1 MYRRQLMSYREM
13 VPGVEIPVL
22 GLGTWGMGG
31 RQIEDHRWDEENVT
45 AIRMAIELGLT
56 HIDTAEYYGAGH
68 AEELVGEAVEPYDR
82 RELFITTKVWHTNLR
97 CRDLMES
104 MRKSLRRLGLDYVDL
119 YLVHWPNPDVVLGET
134 MMAMERCVDE
144 GHTRFIGVS
153 NFSRSLMREAQ
164 SHLEEHVLVANQV
177 EYSLLDQKPK
187 MDLLPFM
194 QAEGRTLIAYSPL
207 GKGILAKPGNKVLD
221 ELAEKYDKS
230 QAQVALNWLISQENV
245 VAIPKTSNPVHL
257 LDIVGAVGWEIGLED
272 SLRLSQGFI

>member
-1 MYRRQLMSYREM
+1 MSYREIA
-13 VPGVEIPVL
+13 PGVEIPVL

-31 RQIEDHRWDEENVT
+31 RQIEDHRWDSENVT
-45 AIRMAIELGLT
+45 AIRMAIELGFT

-68 AEELVGEAVEPYDR
+68 AEELVGEAIETYPRDS
-82 RELFITTKVWHTNLR
+82 LFITTKVWHTHLR
-97 CRDLMES
+97 HSDLVSS
-104 MRKSLRRLGLDYVDL
+104 MKKSLRRLGLDYVDL
-119 YLVHWPNPDVVLGET
+119 YLVHWPNPDVPLRET
-134 MMAMERCVDE
+134 MMAMEHCADE
-144 GHTRFIGVS
+144 GYTRYIGVS
-153 NFSRSLMREAQ
+153 NFSRSLMMEAQ
-164 SHLEEHVLVANQV
+164 SHLETHTLVANQV

-187 MDLLPFM
+187 MDLLPSI

-221 ELAEKYDKS
+221 EMAEKYEKS

-272 SLRLSQGFI
+272 SIRLSQGFI